1 MRAKLPPSVQFFH
14 LLLAVA
20 FVFNMISPSLAQE
33 VDLKLPKPSQIKPI
47 SKVYSPAMIRAVTVN
62 PNDPFLFDFII
73 DKGDSNLSAQAFEE
87 ETQKLVKYFLAA
99 LTIPENDLWVNLS
112 PYEQDLVVSQ
122 VLGVTELGK
131 DLLIQDYY
139 LKQVTAALTNPNTET
154 GKKFWS
160 LAYAKAKELY
170 GNADVP
176 INTFSKVWI
185 VPDQAV
191 VLEKDGSAFIADSH
205 LKVYLD
211 QDYTAIRK
219 NLDNAEIGTDKL
231 GNDQAQDIN
240 NFSAQIIKE
249 VVLPE
254 IEKEV
259 NTGENFA
266 SVRQIYNSAIL
277 AAWYKKRLK
286 ESLLGKLY
294 ADQNKVAGV
303 NAQDMQS
310 GDKIFEKYT
319 AALKTGAYNIVK
331 QDYDLSTQKIVQRKY
346 FSGGAN
352 FKDIVATTNFITL
365 PASGAMNTS
374 TIAALPAAAQL
385 NMTEIA
391 RSISSIGQSS
401 PPRIGQSGVPTS
413 SSSNI
418 VVASFSLRP
427 SSSSTVAA
435 VARTLTPALASAPT
449 TVVLTAKDESIIR
462 GLGNISTGQ
471 IDTLYA
477 QADQPQ
483 NRADVIAAKQ
493 AVSEAKS
500 AGRTVQ
506 QIANIPQVQK
516 VVALSLNN
524 PAVAVSLRSH
534 DAPEVPALMALAQS
548 TRNSDGS
555 FNKEKFNNYVTNYNR
570 SIGVTSISASQQKSL
585 QEAVVATQA
594 ALTTPAGKESPL
606 TAMAASVQNP
616 EVQTGL
622 NILSTHSDFAAQMQ
636 LNAGVAASNTAV
648 TEYVSTVETL
658 KTLSPQLVEAIGT
671 FAKVSDS
678 DRSAIAAEI
687 TKPNFATLS
696 PVQALKEA
704 PVLTRVVDTNPDF
717 KFAVFAQSAAQTNP
731 PQLITALSTNDYFN
745 ALRIMPDAQL
755 QRQVESFLKSQGQSA
770 DQAQQQAKKL
780 VETFSSLRNND
791 TSRGYLN
798 NVATLKLAAGRTND
812 TQRAAD
818 INALANTLQGIEQAN
833 ALAAVTGDFK
843 PFTVADQQ
851 IRQAA
856 GFSREEFVTR
866 VRSNAPGITSEK
878 ANLTFDALQQVIT
891 SQPQAFKSSADFGKA
906 IHAAT
911 VATPNSTNTARENLQ
926 IIALA
931 STQNTSA
938 SSTVT
943 PVQNIL
949 ASVSGVDARVA
960 IPPSHPLVTY
970 FTAIAK
976 DSKINPVALTRT
988 IAAASNAARENPDF
1002 AIVLASAKNAEQF
1015 KTVIQE
1021 FAYQNPTFS
1030 ALATKEGMESL
1041 NQLNDNQLRQ
1051 VGGIDLSADR
1061 MDLKIKRDG
1070 KGVVLPI
1077 ADQDLQN
1084 LRIDGLTPVLLNV
1097 APATPAS
1104 VPFLMNLGNAAQ
1116 AK

>member
-1 MRAKLPPSVQFFH
+1 MRAKSNPSVKFFH
-14 LLLAVA
+14 LLLAIA
-20 FVFNMISPSLAQE
+20 FVFNMISPSFAQE
-33 VDLKLPKPSQIKPI
+33 VDLKLPSPSQIKPI
-47 SKVYSPAMIRAVTVN
+47 SKPYSPAIIRAVTVN

-112 PYEQDLVVSQ
+112 PYEQDKMVSQ

-170 GNADVP
+170 GKADVP

-185 VPDQAV
+185 FPDQAV

-205 LKVYLD
+205 LKVLLAE
-211 QDYTAIRK
+211 DYYAIKK
-219 NLDNAEIGTDKL
+219 NLDNQEIGTDKL
-231 GNDQAQDIN
+231 SADKTQDIN

-259 NTGENFA
+259 NVGENFA
-266 SVRQIYNSAIL
+266 TVRQIYNSAIL

-303 NAQDMQS
+303 NAEDMES

-331 QDYDLSTQKIVQRKY
+331 QDYDLSTQKIVQRQY
-346 FSGGAN
+346 FSGGVQLAASQA
-352 FKDIVATTNFITL
+352 ITYGQLTTPASTAQAVATL
-365 PASGAMNTS
+365 PDAARLKLTQ
-374 TIAALPAAAQL
+374 IAQS
-385 NMTEIA
+385 IA
-391 RSISSIGQSS
+391 NIGQAAT
-401 PPRIGQSGVPTS
+401 PRIGTSGAQIP
-413 SSSNI
+413 SSNI
-418 VVASFSLRP
+418 VVARVSLRP
-427 SSSSTVAA
+427 SSTAVVND
-435 VARTLTPALASAPT
+435 VARTLTPGIASAPT
-449 TVVLTAKDESIIR
+449 TPVLTANDERVIR
-462 GLGNISTGQ
+462 GLANIS
-471 IDTLYA
+471 IAEVDTLYA
-477 QADQPQ
+477 PAEQPQ
-483 NRADVIAAKQ
+483 NRATVIAAQK
-493 AVSEAKS
+493 AVVEAKN

-506 QIANIPQVQK
+506 QIANLPVVQQF
-516 VVALSLNN
+516 LNLARN
-524 PAVAVSLRSH
+524 SPAVAVSLRSH
-534 DAPEVPALMALAQS
+534 DAPEVPALIALAQATS
-548 TRNSDGS
+548 NPNGS
-555 FNKEKFNNYVTNYNR
+555 LNVAKFNSYVENYNG
-570 SIGVTSISASQQKSL
+570 SNNVVPISDTQKKDL
-585 QEAVVATQA
+585 QA
-594 ALTTPAGKESPL
+594 AVASLATVAGRESPVM
-606 TAMAASVQNP
+606 AMAASVQNN

-622 NILSTHSDFAAQMQ
+622 NVLAKHTNFAAQMQ
-636 LNAGVAASNTAV
+636 LDTGTPQVNTAIA
-648 TEYVSTVETL
+648 EYVSTVDATRN
-658 KTLSPQLVEAIGT
+658 LSSQLVTTIGQS
-671 FAKVSDS
+671 ANVSPS
-678 DRSAIAAEI
+678 DLSAITVEI
-687 TKPNFATLS
+687 SKPNFATLS
-696 PVQALKEA
+696 TAQAMQQA
-704 PVLTRVVDTNPDF
+704 PVLTRVIAANPSF
-717 KFAVFAQSAAQTNP
+717 RYEVFAQSNAQINP
-731 PQLITALSTNDYFN
+731 SPLIGTLTPTDYFN
-745 ALRIMPDAQL
+745 ALRIMPDTQL
-755 QRQVESFLKSQGQSA
+755 QNQMARFLQSEGQRA
-770 DQAQQQAKKL
+770 EQAQQQAQKL
-780 VETFSSLRNND
+780 VETFNSLRNRD
-791 TSRGYLN
+791 TSRGDLN
-798 NVATLKLAAGRTND
+798 NVATLKLAAGRTTD
-812 TQRAAD
+812 TQRSAD
-818 INALANTLQGIEQAN
+818 INALADTLQSIEKAN
-833 ALAAVTGDFK
+833 ALATVTGDFK

-856 GFSREEFVTR
+856 GFSREQFVTI
-866 VRSNAPGITSEK
+866 VRGNAPGITSEK
-878 ANLTFDALQQVIT
+878 ANATFDIMQRVIT
-891 SQPQAFKSSADFGKA
+891 SQPQAFKSYADFGKA

-938 SSTVT
+938 SFTVT
-943 PVQNIL
+943 SVQNIL
-949 ASVSGVDARVA
+949 ESVSGVDARVA
-960 IPPSHPLVTY
+960 IPQSHPLVTY

-976 DSKINPVALTRT
+976 NSGINPVALTRT
-988 IAAASNAARENPDF
+988 IAAASNAAQGDATLRQN
-1002 AIVLASAKNAEQF
+1002 LASATNADEF
-1015 KTVIQE
+1015 KTAIQE
-1021 FAYQNPTFS
+1021 FAYRNPAFS
-1030 ALATKEGMESL
+1030 AVATQAGMESL
-1041 NQLNDNQLRQ
+1041 NQLNDTQLRQ
-1051 VGGIDLSADR
+1051 VGGIDLSAER